1 MSEILAT
8 HNADGMPTLEYG
20 GTLEDLANT
29 LEQGKIVFFLGAGIA
44 MDDTKAALP
53 SGTELAKIM
62 AKKSGLEWH
71 QAIPLS
77 TIAFYYE
84 SFHRRRGL
92 NRLLRE
98 QIGDPKVDPSNAI
111 LQLVQI
117 IDRLE
122 QQHREVLVVTTNYD
136 RQFEIAYRTQLERE
150 PGVIIYNGG
159 VDANAMNVDLHVGL
173 NGVPSAEWLPKD
185 HQTYLYKMH
194 GCISNAGDEKKPD
207 GGRNLVITEEDY
219 VNFLTNSMSS
229 DPRKR
234 LLQHVMGRIAD
245 STILFLGYSLQ
256 DWNFR
261 VIFKASAERYRI
273 DRYAVQ
279 LFDEKKATPEETGRW
294 NAIVNFWNDK
304 DVDIINTRADMF
316 LEDLLKYVP
325 GSAVAV
331 P

>member
-1 MSEILAT
+1 
-8 HNADGMPTLEYG
+8 MPTLEYG

-29 LEQGKIVFFLGAGIA
+29 LEQGRIVFFLGAGIA
-44 MDDTKAALP
+44 VDKTKPSLP
-53 SGTELAKIM
+53 SGAELAKIM
-62 AKKSGLEWH
+62 ADRSGLQWH
-71 QAIPLS
+71 ETIPLS

-92 NRLLRE
+92 NRLLKE
-98 QIGDPKVDPSNAI
+98 QVGDPKVEPSNAI

-122 QQHREVLVVTTNYD
+122 QQRKQVLVVTTNYD
-136 RQFEIAYRTQLERE
+136 RQFEIAYQLRLGRL

-159 VDANAMNVDLHVGL
+159 VDANALDVDLHEGL
-173 NGVPSAEWLPKD
+173 NGVPPGEWIPKD

-194 GCISNAGDEKKPD
+194 GCISKPGEEEKAN

-229 DPRKR
+229 DPNKR

-245 STILFLGYSLQ
+245 STILFLGYSLL

-279 LFDEKKATPEETGRW
+279 LSGANTATTEQKGRW
-294 NAIVNFWNDK
+294 RAIVNFWDDK
-304 DVDIINTRADMF
+304 DVAIINTQADMF
-316 LEDLLKYVP
+316 LGDLLKCMSGSEVGVP
-325 GSAVAV
+325 
-331 P
+331 